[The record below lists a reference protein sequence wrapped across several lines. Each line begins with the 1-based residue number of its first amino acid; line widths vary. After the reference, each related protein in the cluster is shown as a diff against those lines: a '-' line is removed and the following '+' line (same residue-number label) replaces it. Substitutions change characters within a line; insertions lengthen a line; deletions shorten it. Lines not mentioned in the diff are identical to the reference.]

1 MHIFVLVFNKDL
13 SFREFQPDLRKLMD
27 FILDAVLTV
36 SPNRQYR
43 GRMEPTIPAI
53 QGPVRNCSKIV
64 NCEQKNYFSNVLI
77 TLYQY
82 KPELT
87 PILSSILL
95 SPRMV
100 NCLCFIRA
108 KRSKANV
115 AISPACL
122 SLFRF
127 GKPEKKL
134 KWKKV

>member
-64 NCEQKNYFSNVLI
+64 N
-77 TLYQY
+77 
-82 KPELT
+82 
-87 PILSSILL
+87 
-95 SPRMV
+95 
-100 NCLCFIRA
+100 
-108 KRSKANV
+108 
-115 AISPACL
+115 
-122 SLFRF
+122 
-127 GKPEKKL
+127 
-134 KWKKV
+134 

>member
-1 MHIFVLVFNKDL
+1 MHTFVLVLNKDL
-13 SFREFQPDLRKLMD
+13 SFRSFQPYLRKLMD

-53 QGPVRNCSKIV
+53 HGPVRNCSKIV
-64 NCEQKNYFSNVLI
+64 NCEHENYFSNVLI

-127 GKPEKKL
+127 GKPEKK
-134 KWKKV
+134 